1 MLQEDRDICQRS
13 GDGRK
18 IAVKKMP
25 KPKRPSPP
33 PAVGTS
39 KYLKKTSYV
48 DDIRPS
54 PTAAGSSMP
63 SASPTTEN
71 RMQLHSLAM
80 PMVEPLQ
87 PQLPQPWVDK
97 KFPHHGQRT
106 TVDGSRAPEVANKVD
121 LCKSPCQPYV
131 LVTAVKV
138 RQNTAS
144 LQFGTPA
151 ALHACISIR
160 SLHGHSFARLHVE
173 WQFEQYS

>member
-33 PAVGTS
+33 PAVGIS
-39 KYLKKTSYV
+39 KYLKKTSHV

-63 SASPTTEN
+63 PASPTTEN

-87 PQLPQPWVDK
+87 PQLPQAWVEK
-97 KFPHHGQRT
+97 KFPQPRTNTMSRVLPNFGCHHSCVRDPT
-106 TVDGSRAPEVANKVD
+106 HHMV
-121 LCKSPCQPYV
+121 KS
-131 LVTAVKV
+131 
-138 RQNTAS
+138 
-144 LQFGTPA
+144 
-151 ALHACISIR
+151 
-160 SLHGHSFARLHVE
+160 
-173 WQFEQYS
+173 

>member
-1 MLQEDRDICQRS
+1 MNQRRRMWEAWERLHMLQEDRDICQRS

-25 KPKRPSPP
+25 KPKRPSPF

-39 KYLKKTSYV
+39 KYLKKTSNV

-97 KFPHHGQRT
+97 KFPQPRTNTMSRVLPKLSVSPQLRPRSDPPYGQILIEDYR
-106 TVDGSRAPEVANKVD
+106 R
-121 LCKSPCQPYV
+121 
-131 LVTAVKV
+131 
-138 RQNTAS
+138 
-144 LQFGTPA
+144 
-151 ALHACISIR
+151 
-160 SLHGHSFARLHVE
+160 
-173 WQFEQYS
+173 WQQSTRGGK